1 MLLLLLLRFRQSL
14 PTRRR
19 GRPASGGSSSEEQRF
34 PHESLRGVRVLFSLP
49 IVLLVSWAS
58 SPRDGQNGHPTADPV
73 EACRDFR
80 RPALGSFAP
89 SDCDTWRSQ
98 EFAAMAFQAERD
110 GLASPVIIAFAR
122 RRIEALSS
130 GPRGL
135 VRSRLTPS
143 LLAPF
148 RLRTAHMLRCR
159 EVAKLVSDSL
169 DRQLPFWQRI
179 GVRVH
184 LLMCKACACYE
195 RQLLFLRRA
204 SGLLGERLDSSD
216 EPAALA
222 MPPQVKERILNS
234 LKYNT

>member
-1 MLLLLLLRFRQSL
+1 
-14 PTRRR
+14 
-19 GRPASGGSSSEEQRF
+19 
-34 PHESLRGVRVLFSLP
+34 
-49 IVLLVSWAS
+49 
-58 SPRDGQNGHPTADPV
+58 
-73 EACRDFR
+73 
-80 RPALGSFAP
+80 
-89 SDCDTWRSQ
+89 
-98 EFAAMAFQAERD
+98 
-110 GLASPVIIAFAR
+110 
-122 RRIEALSS
+122 
-130 GPRGL
+130 
-135 VRSRLTPS
+135 
-143 LLAPF
+143 
-148 RLRTAHMLRCR
+148 MLRCR

-222 MPPQVKERILNS
+222 MPPPVKERILNS